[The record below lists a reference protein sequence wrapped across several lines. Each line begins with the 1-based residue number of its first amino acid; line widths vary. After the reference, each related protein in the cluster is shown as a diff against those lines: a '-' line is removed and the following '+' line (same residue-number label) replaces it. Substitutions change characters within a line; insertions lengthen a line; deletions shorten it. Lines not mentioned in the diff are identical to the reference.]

1 MQQLFHLSLLIIF
14 ISLSHNALA
23 VEKSSSAD
31 SFGRLAES
39 SNIQL
44 SPDGSKIASF
54 RNYQGKKALVTRSL
68 NTTDESVKRHILN
81 YEDGEFSWFKWVS
94 NDRLIFGIKFAGKRD
109 RTETVE
115 TRLFATNWD
124 KTNVIN
130 LIKTQKYRT
139 GKGLKTEIKQSQIQ
153 DTIVSILPEDPDH
166 ILIALDQTTLNYP
179 DVYKVNVNN
188 AKRERKVKNVRK
200 VVKWYSDAQGQV
212 RVGYVQ
218 PEKGKA
224 KWIFRKHSNENW
236 QTIARADSK
245 TDFMPFNFEAF
256 DKDNPELIYV
266 STRSENNHLAFYRY
280 DTNKEKIGSH
290 IALEE
295 SSDVDSLLIDSK
307 GSVFGYSYR
316 DDYPKRVYF
325 SKFWQSIQ
333 KMIANN
339 FSGSLVSVESF
350 SNDKK
355 RIFIH
360 VSSPINPGEYYFL
373 DLNEGSLTLF
383 SEQYPTIDNGKLA
396 KMHLVNYKARDG
408 VIIPAFL
415 SLPHQVSVEQA
426 KDFPSIIMPHGG
438 PRARDYWGYDYWVQ
452 FLTARG
458 YAVLQ
463 MNYRGSTGY
472 GDEFESLGKQEW
484 GGKMI
489 DDINDGTQ
497 WLIKEGIANPEKI
510 CIMGWSYG
518 GYAALQAPIASA
530 DTYKCSIAGGAVS
543 NMPSFMIYQRQYT
556 GYRRYKDYVKS
567 DETSLVDISP
577 YHQMEKLKL
586 PVLMFHG
593 TEDRSVPFKQAI
605 KFVDEMKNHGKSI
618 KFVNLES
625 ADHHLSR
632 EKDRVLYLKEVEN
645 FLKQHM

>member
-1 MQQLFHLSLLIIF
+1 MQQLFHLSLLIVF
-14 ISLSHNALA
+14 ISISHNVFG

-31 SFGRLAES
+31 SFGRLAQS

-68 NTTDESVKRHILN
+68 NTTDESVKRYILN
-81 YEDGEFSWFKWVS
+81 YKDGEFSWFKWVS

-139 GKGLKTEIKQSQIQ
+139 GKGLKTAIKQSQIQ

-245 TDFMPFNFEAF
+245 TNIMPFNFEAF

-266 STRSENNHLAFYRY
+266 STRSANNRLAFYLY
-280 DTNKEKIGSH
+280 DTNKEKMGSH

-307 GSVFGYSYR
+307 GGVFGYSYR
-316 DDYPKRVYF
+316 DDYAKRVYF

-605 KFVDEMKNHGKSI
+605 EFVDEMKNQGKSI